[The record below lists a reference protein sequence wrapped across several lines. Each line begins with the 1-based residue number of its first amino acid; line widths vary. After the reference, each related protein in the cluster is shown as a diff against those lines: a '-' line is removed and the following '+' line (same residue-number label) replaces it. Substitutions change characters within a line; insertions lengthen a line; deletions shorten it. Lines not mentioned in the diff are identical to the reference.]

1 MFSVVKK
8 FLDVAFDDKR
18 IAVGILMIWMG
29 CVILALFFLGL
40 MQSDFMSFG
49 PSHHTK
55 FMTLPIDTWEKWI
68 ILALACF
75 ANTCISIFLND
86 AIGPWLTN
94 TITDHKAKYLPYS
107 KFTCYVVYQMYIL
120 YWGVMGVF
128 GLGLTL
134 AQIDFLLIRI
144 VADFFVSTFTVYK
157 FMSNKT
163 VDVEKYNQWNESD
176 LRDLD
181 DIEKQ
186 LPRESLSKC
195 DSLAVIEKT

>member
-1 MFSVVKK
+1 MSLYSALRG

-18 IAVGILMIWMG
+18 VAVVILMTWMWL
-29 CVILALFFLGL
+29 VILALYFLGL

-68 ILALACF
+68 VLALACF
-75 ANTCISIFLND
+75 ANTCVSIFLND

-107 KFTCYVVYQMYIL
+107 KFTCYLIYQMYIV

-134 AQIDFLLIRI
+134 AQIDFLLIRL

-157 FMSNKT
+157 FMGNKT
-163 VDVEKYNQWNESD
+163 VDILKYNQWNESN
-176 LRDLD
+176 LRDVD

-186 LPRESLSKC
+186 SKSVSLAKN
-195 DSLAVIEKT
+195 DSLAC

>member
-1 MFSVVKK
+1 MSLYSALRG

-18 IAVGILMIWMG
+18 VAVVILMTWMWL
-29 CVILALFFLGL
+29 VILALYFLGL

-68 ILALACF
+68 VLALACF
-75 ANTCISIFLND
+75 ANTCVSIFLND

-107 KFTCYVVYQMYIL
+107 KFTCYVIYQMYIV

-134 AQIDFLLIRI
+134 AQIDFLLIRL

-157 FMSNKT
+157 FMGNKT
-163 VDVEKYNQWNESD
+163 VDILKYNQWNESN

-186 LPRESLSKC
+186 SKSVSLAKN
-195 DSLAVIEKT
+195 DSLAC